1 MVFRNGRNYFQEMNV
16 KTFQFDVNSLLGCI
30 RTAGALL
37 IGNSI
42 LIYTGIIGK
51 DMIEPEW
58 AAGKLVLIGAA
69 IAIFSS
75 FVEVKK

>member
-1 MVFRNGRNYFQEMNV
+1 M
-16 KTFQFDVNSLLGCI
+16 KTFQFDVNSLLGCV

-51 DMIEPEW
+51 DMVEPEW
-58 AAGKLVLIGAA
+58 AAGKLVLIGVA
-69 IAIFSS
+69 IAIVSS

>member
-1 MVFRNGRNYFQEMNV
+1 VIILSCN
-16 KTFQFDVNSLLGCI
+16 I
-30 RTAGALL
+30 L

-51 DMIEPEW
+51 DMVEPEW
-58 AAGKLVLIGAA
+58 AAGKLVLIGVA